1 MATTSTGTRTIED
14 SELLA
19 QQIEQQQRAAT
30 ATALSGTG
38 GRGNLPP
45 QGGGRGGPPAGGGGN
60 PAGGGGGGGNPG
72 GGGGGGNPPGGGGQP
87 NQGQQNPP
95 PNPADGKILGVTPLA
110 FTGDRARAE
119 EFMDAI
125 EDHFLLNHQFTPYH
139 SALTRIAYTLSLVQG
154 PEVNSWRRLMR
165 NWVLT
170 QPDNRDTYNQFIMQF
185 RAQFLDSGK
194 ALRARNKLRSLK
206 MNWPHID
213 QYIADFEQL
222 VDDGEY
228 DKNHA
233 ECIQQFLTGLS
244 RSVLDS
250 VLKATHSVA
259 NPTYQQYRDMAV
271 NITKS
276 EQIFKALTG
285 GGQTANHFFQNRQF
299 DNRPRQS
306 YQNFQQYPP
315 RNNWNTPRNQ
325 GRPQYNSSNAPRN
338 MNNSTV
344 PMDLNRSRTNRYQ
357 GRSYRANPT
366 YGRLMEVGDPNRQYP
381 QDGPPRTRGPCF
393 NCGQEGHFARNCPQR
408 NAQGGRR
415 DRRTSAN
422 LIDFNDDDTSS
433 TTFGPSYMTEQTPLS
448 KYDTIQNQ
456 IAHMTKEEM
465 EELTSKF
472 GAQDFQEA

>member
-1 MATTSTGTRTIED
+1 
-14 SELLA
+14 
-19 QQIEQQQRAAT
+19 
-30 ATALSGTG
+30 
-38 GRGNLPP
+38 
-45 QGGGRGGPPAGGGGN
+45 
-60 PAGGGGGGGNPG
+60 
-72 GGGGGGNPPGGGGQP
+72 
-87 NQGQQNPP
+87 
-95 PNPADGKILGVTPLA
+95 
-110 FTGDRARAE
+110 
-119 EFMDAI
+119 MDAI

-170 QPDNRDTYNQFIMQF
+170 QPDNRDTYNQFITQF

-206 MNWPHID
+206 MSWPHID
-213 QYIADFEQL
+213 QYIADFKQL

-299 DNRPRQS
+299 DNQPCQS

-315 RNNWNTPRNQ
+315 CNNWNAPRNQ
-325 GRPQYNSSNAPRN
+325 GRPQYNSSNAPQN

-344 PMDLNRSRTNRYQ
+344 PMDLDRSRANQYQ
-357 GRSYRANPT
+357 G
-366 YGRLMEVGDPNRQYP
+366 
-381 QDGPPRTRGPCF
+381 
-393 NCGQEGHFARNCPQR
+393 
-408 NAQGGRR
+408 
-415 DRRTSAN
+415 
-422 LIDFNDDDTSS
+422 
-433 TTFGPSYMTEQTPLS
+433 
-448 KYDTIQNQ
+448 
-456 IAHMTKEEM
+456 
-465 EELTSKF
+465 
-472 GAQDFQEA
+472 